1 MSGRL
6 GYLGGPTMP
15 GRPDP
20 GRRRVIT
27 MAGVVTAAMLM
38 IVCQLW
44 YLQVLEGG
52 RFQEASDKN
61 RIRVRPIAA
70 PRGILFDRNGL
81 PLVDNRPAFTL
92 SLIPRELERD
102 PVQRDASLG
111 RLASL
116 LQIPFADLQ
125 EAVTKVSPDSILPV
139 RVRRG
144 LSMDDVARVE
154 EWKLELPGVIVEVE
168 PQRAYPNSRFAAHL
182 LGYVREAND
191 DQLKQGRYR
200 RGDMVGQ
207 SGLERLLD
215 EFLRG
220 KDGGERIEVDAMGRQ
235 MRMIQATEPHPGAQ
249 VVTTIDRRV
258 QEAAEKSMEGHAG
271 AIVVMDPRNGDVLA
285 MVSTPA
291 FEIDR
296 FTGTIDRNAW
306 LRVIQDPEHPLLNRT
321 IQSQYAPGSVFK
333 IVVAAAGLQEGTITP
348 ADRTNCAGDFHL
360 GEWTFKDWK
369 SGGHGS
375 VDLLGA
381 IRESCNIYFYEKG
394 LKIGGPAIAKYATA
408 FGLGG
413 PTQIDLPGEK
423 LGLIPQPK
431 LRRDKRVGGWHAG
444 ETVNMSIGQGAVL
457 VTPMQVAR
465 FMSAVAN
472 GGVLWKPR
480 LVQRIERADKGVV
493 WSDGGSVT
501 GHVELS
507 PMVWAFLRQSL
518 WAVVNSEGGTGGGAR
533 IAGLDVAG
541 KTGTAQMIA
550 KSRSDKGQDHA
561 WFASFAPANEPEAV
575 VIVIV
580 ERGGKGGQVAAPIAR
595 KVLNAIF
602 MEKVASVD
610 LGG

>member
-1 MSGRL
+1 MSGRI
-6 GYLGGPTMP
+6 GYLGSPMP

-20 GRRRVIT
+20 GRRRVMV
-27 MAGVVTAAMLM
+27 MAGIATTALLL

-70 PRGILFDRNGL
+70 PRGILFDRKGL

-102 PVQRDASLG
+102 PVKRDATLG
-111 RLASL
+111 RLAAL
-116 LQIPFADLQ
+116 LQIPFAELQ
-125 EAVTKVSPDSILPV
+125 EAVTRVSPDSILPV

-154 EWKLELPGVIVEVE
+154 EWKIELPGVIVEVE

-191 DQLKQGRYR
+191 EQLKQGRYR

-220 KDGGERIEVDAMGRQ
+220 KDGGERIEVDALGRQ
-235 MRMIQATEPHPGAQ
+235 MRMIQSTEPHPGAQ
-249 VVTTIDRRV
+249 VVTTIDRRI
-258 QEAAEKSMEGHAG
+258 QEAAEKAMEGHAG
-271 AIVVMDPRNGDVLA
+271 AVVVMDPRNGDVLA

-306 LRVIQDPEHPLLNRT
+306 LRVIQDPDHPLLNRT
-321 IQSQYAPGSVFK
+321 IQTQYAPGSVFK
-333 IVVAAAGLQEGTITP
+333 IVVAAAGLQEGTIVPT
-348 ADRTNCAGDFHL
+348 DRTHCTGEFHL

-369 SGGHGS
+369 AGGHGS

-381 IRESCNIYFYEKG
+381 IRESCNVFFYEKG
-394 LKIGGPAIAKYATA
+394 LKVGGPVIAKYASA
-408 FGLGG
+408 FGLGEA
-413 PTQIDLPGEK
+413 TQIDLPGEK

-457 VTPMQVAR
+457 VTPMQIAR

-480 LVQRIERADKGVV
+480 LVQRIERPDKGVV

-518 WAVVNSEGGTGGGAR
+518 WSAVNEGGTGAGAR
-533 IAGLDVAG
+533 IAGLDIAG
-541 KTGTAQMIA
+541 KTGTAQMIS
-550 KSRSDKGQDHA
+550 KSKAEKGQDHA
-561 WFASFAPANEPEAV
+561 WFASFAPVGEPEV
-575 VIVIV
+575 VVVVLV
-580 ERGGKGGQVAAPIAR
+580 ERGGKGGQVAAPIAQ
-595 KVLNAIF
+595 KVFNAIF

>member
-1 MSGRL
+1 VSGFGRL
-6 GYLGGPTMP
+6 GYLGGPMP

-20 GRRRVIT
+20 GRRRVIA
-27 MAGVVTAAMLM
+27 MAALVSVLLLV

-92 SLIPRELERD
+92 SLIPRELDRD
-102 PVQRDASLG
+102 LVQRDAALG

-116 LQIPFADLQ
+116 MQIPFADLQ
-125 EAVTKVSPDSILPV
+125 DAVARVSPDSILPV

-144 LSMDDVARVE
+144 LSMDDVAKVE

-182 LGYVREAND
+182 LGYVREASD
-191 DQLKQGRYR
+191 EQLKQGRYR

-207 SGLERLLD
+207 TGLERLLD

-235 MRMIQATEPHPGAQ
+235 IRLVQSTDPHPGAQ
-249 VVTTIDRRV
+249 VITTIDRRV
-258 QEAAEKSMEGHAG
+258 QEVAERAMEGKAG
-271 AIVVMDPRNGDVLA
+271 AVVVMDPRNGDVLA

-306 LRVIQDPEHPLLNRT
+306 MRVLQDPNHPMLNRT
-321 IQSQYAPGSVFK
+321 IQSQYPPGSVFK
-333 IVVAAAGLQEGTITP
+333 MVVTAAGLQEGSLTP
-348 ADRTNCAGDFHL
+348 SDRVQCNGEFHL
-360 GEWTFKDWK
+360 GNWTFRDWK
-369 SGGHGS
+369 KEGHGS
-375 VDLLGA
+375 VDLMRG
-381 IRESCNIYFYEKG
+381 IRDSCDIFFYTAG
-394 LKIGGPAIAKYATA
+394 LKVGAPAIAKWAHA
-408 FGLGG
+408 FGFAS
-413 PTQIDLPGEK
+413 PTGLDFGGEK
-423 LGLIPQPK
+423 PGLIPQPRMSRK
-431 LRRDKRVGGWHAG
+431 GRPVAWHAG
-444 ETVNMSIGQGAVL
+444 ETVNMAIGQGQVL

-465 FMSAVAN
+465 FMAAIAN

-480 LVQRIERADKGVV
+480 LVQRIERPEKGVV
-493 WSDGGSVT
+493 WADSGSVT

-507 PMVWAFLRQSL
+507 PMIWAFMRQSL
-518 WAVVNSEGGTGGGAR
+518 WAVVNDGGTGVAAR
-533 IAGLDVAG
+533 IPGLDIAG
-541 KTGTAQMIA
+541 KTGTAQTVA
-550 KSRSDKGQDHA
+550 NSKSEKGQDHA
-561 WFASFAPANEPEAV
+561 WFAAFAPVKDPEV
-575 VIVIV
+575 VVVVLV
-580 ERGGKGGQVAAPIAR
+580 ERGGHGGTAAAPIAR
-595 KVLNAIF
+595 QIF
-602 MEKVASVD
+602 NTIFFEKVAAA
-610 LGG
+610 GFPG

>member
-1 MSGRL
+1 MSRR
-6 GYLGGPTMP
+6 PVP
-15 GRPDP
+15 GLRRSAFPERRDS
-20 GRRRVIT
+20 GQRRV
-27 MAGVVTAAMLM
+27 MAMSAVVCVGLIA

-61 RIRVRPIAA
+61 RIRIRPIAA
-70 PRGILFDRNGL
+70 PRGILFDRTGA

-102 PVQRDASLG
+102 VARRDASLG
-111 RLASL
+111 RLSALMHIPYQEL
-116 LQIPFADLQ
+116 LD
-125 EAVTKVSPDSILPV
+125 AVTRVSPDSFLPV
-139 RVRRG
+139 RLRRG
-144 LSMDDVARVE
+144 LTMEDVAKVE

-168 PQRAYPNSRFAAHL
+168 PQRAYPTSRFAAHL
-182 LGYVREAND
+182 LGYVREASD
-191 DQLKQGRYR
+191 EQLKQGRYR

-220 KDGGERIEVDAMGRQ
+220 KDGGERLEVDAMGRQ
-235 MRMIQATEPHPGAQ
+235 MRLIQSTEPHPGAQ
-249 VVTTIDRRV
+249 VVTTVDRRV
-258 QEAAEKSMEGHAG
+258 QEVAERAMEGKAG
-271 AIVVMDPRNGDVLA
+271 AVVVMDPRNGDVLA

-306 LRVIQDPEHPLLNRT
+306 LRTIQDPNHPLLNRT
-321 IQSQYAPGSVFK
+321 IQSQYPPGSVFK
-333 IVVAAAGLQEGTITP
+333 MIVAAAGLQEGTLTP
-348 ADRTNCAGDFHL
+348 SDRVQCNGEFHL
-360 GEWTFKDWK
+360 GTWTFRDWK
-369 SGGHGS
+369 KEGHGS
-375 VDLLGA
+375 VDLIKG
-381 IRESCNIYFYEKG
+381 IRDSCDVYFYTAG
-394 LKIGGPAIAKYATA
+394 LKIGAPAIAKWAEA
-408 FGLGG
+408 FGLGA
-413 PTQIDLPGEK
+413 PTGIDFGGEK
-423 LGLIPQPK
+423 PGLIPHPK
-431 LRRDKRVGGWHAG
+431 VPRKGRPTIWHAG

-465 FMSAVAN
+465 FMSAIAN

-480 LVQRIERADKGVV
+480 LVQRIERPEKGVV

-507 PMVWAFLRQSL
+507 PMVWSFLRQSL
-518 WAVVNSEGGTGGGAR
+518 WSVVNENGTGAGAR

-550 KSRSDKGQDHA
+550 KSRAEKGQDHA
-561 WFASFAPANEPEAV
+561 WFASFAPVSEPEAV
-575 VIVIV
+575 VIVLV